1 MNVLCKKKQ
10 IINVFLKK
18 ILLFRYTCT
27 FIDQHIHDK
36 FYMWNVSVS
45 DHCCQ
50 HCDGVVYK
58 ADSVIETVFH
68 QDECETV
75 ESSICRILP
84 GAFSFLTRIKGPL
97 KIASIVYCYV
107 FITYFWDFASSLS
120 ISSNIWPKNYLQY
133 MKLVNLSK
141 SFCIS
146 IFIV

>member
-1 MNVLCKKKQ
+1 M
-10 IINVFLKK
+10 FFFKK

-68 QDECETV
+68 QDKCETV
-75 ESSICRILP
+75 ETSICRILP
-84 GAFSFLTRIKGPL
+84 GALSPFFSNNEGRFPQFASLLLVFLPKRPKNIL
-97 KIASIVYCYV
+97 KILNKI
-107 FITYFWDFASSLS
+107 
-120 ISSNIWPKNYLQY
+120 YLQH
-133 MKLVNLSK
+133 
-141 SFCIS
+141 FCPIIS
-146 IFIV
+146 L

>member
-1 MNVLCKKKQ
+1 
-10 IINVFLKK
+10 
-18 ILLFRYTCT
+18 
-27 FIDQHIHDK
+27 
-36 FYMWNVSVS
+36 MWNVSVS

-97 KIASIVYCYV
+97 KIAS
-107 FITYFWDFASSLS
+107 SLLLCLH
-120 ISSNIWPKNYLQY
+120 NIFLGLRLG
-133 MKLVNLSK
+133 LVNIFQYLAKKLSAIYEACK
-141 SFCIS
+141 SVKKFLYIYFHCLDSRFAVIES
-146 IFIV
+146 EFNYKHCCNDGEGMFRFILSSFQ